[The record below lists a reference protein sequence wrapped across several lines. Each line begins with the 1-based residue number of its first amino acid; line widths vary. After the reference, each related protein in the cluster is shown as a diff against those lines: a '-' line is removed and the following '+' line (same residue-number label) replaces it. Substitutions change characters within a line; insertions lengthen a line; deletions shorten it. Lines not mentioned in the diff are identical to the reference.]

1 MKSISK
7 AKHLIKNY
15 GLKYYFSR
23 LILRLIYKS
32 FSIDHMSLAK
42 EKIRVDANSIF
53 KNIISHGPFK
63 GMILSDQV
71 WWGKY
76 DLVSKYLGQYEE
88 HVLLKLK
95 SLSSEY
101 SHS

>member
-1 MKSISK
+1 MKSIIK

-42 EKIRVDANSIF
+42 EKIRVMRIQF
-53 KNIISHGPFK
+53 LK
-63 GMILSDQV
+63 ILFLMD
-71 WWGKY
+71 
-76 DLVSKYLGQYEE
+76 
-88 HVLLKLK
+88 HLKV
-95 SLSSEY
+95 
-101 SHS
+101 